1 MIGVAM
7 AGAGGARVAHDF
19 YPTEPA
25 ATVALLENHWFFAN
39 SEGSRPLIHEPACG
53 DGAISKVLVERN
65 LSVYSTDLIDRGY
78 GISGIDFLQSGTQ
91 YPVVITNPPFYL
103 AEEFIRKALE
113 CGCAHVFMLLKSTF
127 FHARK
132 RQALFDDTCLRSIMP
147 LTFRLDWTGQGQP
160 TMECSWY
167 HWQQGY
173 DGVPEYGPLLHKP
186 KGFDLVPDRCKNTL
200 DMFEENKDK

>member
-1 MIGVAM
+1 MLGVAM
-7 AGAGGARVAHDF
+7 TGAGKNERHEHDF

-25 ATVALLENHWFFAN
+25 ATVALLENHPYFSKPEAM
-39 SEGSRPLIHEPACG
+39 SAMIHEPACG

-65 LSVYSTDLIDRGY
+65 LGVYSTDLIDRGY
-78 GISGIDFLQSGTQ
+78 GLSGIDFLINGTDH
-91 YPVVITNPPFYL
+91 PVIITNPPFYL

-113 CGCAHVFMLLKSTF
+113 CGCDHVFMLLKSTF

-132 RQALFDDTCLRSIMP
+132 RQGLFEDTCLRSVLP

-167 HWQQGY
+167 HWHKGY
-173 DGVPEYGPLLHKP
+173 MGLPVYGPLLHKP
-186 KGFDLVPDRCKNTL
+186 KGMAENLDRCKNTL
-200 DMFEENKDK
+200 DLF